1 METIFKIGMKVYD
14 QVFFPNRDGKIVQ
27 IYNKSNRIQI
37 EVKFF
42 SNLRL
47 EPLCMQDSVFYTE
60 KGNMINF
67 CAGINC
73 ETSTLSTEPY
83 KVELQGF
90 EQKAPVPTFEDAIK
104 WLQENNKYDV
114 YISDDSNVTYFTKK
128 ENYSAFEAL
137 RKLTIIRDYYNEG
150 WKPDWK
156 NDYENKSVILT
167 ENDKIKCEENYSYKR
182 VLSFKSKEIRNKF
195 LEEQIDLLEIAKP
208 LL

>member
-1 METIFKIGMKVYD
+1 MKTVFKVGMKVYD
-14 QVFFPNRDGKIVQ
+14 Q
-27 IYNKSNRIQI
+27 
-37 EVKFF
+37 
-42 SNLRL
+42 
-47 EPLCMQDSVFYTE
+47 
-60 KGNMINF
+60 INF
-67 CAGINC
+67 PDMEGKVVKIHEDESKYPLGVCFNKKMSIHYYDLEGRFRKENIP
-73 ETSTLSTEPY
+73 TLSTKPY
-83 KVELQGF
+83 KIEFQGF
-90 EQKAPVPTFEDAIK
+90 EQKAPAPTFEDAIK
-104 WLQENNKYDV
+104 WLRENNKYDV
-114 YISDDSNVTYFTKK
+114 SISDDSKATYFTKD

-156 NDYENKSVILT
+156 NDDENKSVILT

>member
-47 EPLCMQDSVFYTE
+47 EPLCMQESVFYTE

-90 EQKAPVPTFEDAIK
+90 EQKAPAPTFEEAVN
-104 WLQENNKYDV
+104 WLEKNSKDRVIYADEA
-114 YISDDSNVTYFTKK
+114 YINEEY
-128 ENYSAFEAL
+128 ERAFEVLKKLVIL
-137 RKLTIIRDYYNEG
+137 REYYNNGLKQEDLG
-150 WKPDWK
+150 
-156 NDYENKSVILT
+156 NVINAIII
-167 ENDKIKCEENYSYKR
+167 ER
-182 VLSFKSKEIRNKF
+182 VDDEYQIVVRKHLSTRHVLFFKSEEIAFKF
-195 LEEQIDLLEIAKP
+195 LEEQKELLEIAKP

>member
-1 METIFKIGMKVYD
+1 MKTIFKVGMEVWDKTISPNKGKV
-14 QVFFPNRDGKIVQ
+14 
-27 IYNKSNRIQI
+27 I
-37 EVKFF
+37 EV
-42 SNLRL
+42 L
-47 EPLCMQDSVFYTE
+47 EDTNFDFPIKVEFEDGLKVQYTNDGCFVKS
-60 KGNMINF
+60 KGAIN
-67 CAGINC
+67 
-73 ETSTLSTEPY
+73 TLSTSNY
-83 KVELQGF
+83 SIDFKGF
-90 EQKAPVPTFEDAIK
+90 EQKAPAPIFEDAIK
-104 WLQENNKYDV
+104 WLLENNKYDV
-114 YISDDSNVTYFTKK
+114 SISDDSKATYFTKD

>member
-1 METIFKIGMKVYD
+1 MKTVFKVGMKVYD
-14 QVFFPNRDGKIVQ
+14 Q
-27 IYNKSNRIQI
+27 
-37 EVKFF
+37 
-42 SNLRL
+42 
-47 EPLCMQDSVFYTE
+47 
-60 KGNMINF
+60 INF
-67 CAGINC
+67 PDMEGKVVKIHEDESKYPLGVCFNKKMSIHYYDLEGCFRKENIP
-73 ETSTLSTEPY
+73 TLSTKPY
-83 KVELQGF
+83 KIEFQGF
-90 EQKAPVPTFEDAIK
+90 EQKAPAPIFEDAIK
-104 WLQENNKYDV
+104 WLLENNKYDV
-114 YISDDSNVTYFTKK
+114 SISDDSKATYFTKD